1 MKTDNLFYRIF
12 NTLPTLVLELAGV
25 AVADP
30 AGYGFRAEE
39 VKQTAFRLDGLLIP
53 PTDDPTAPLIFLE
66 AQAQPDDDFYG
77 RFFSE
82 IFLYLYRCNPR
93 PCWRALVVYPRH
105 IIERLDPCY
114 ASLLTLP
121 EVRRVYLE
129 DLAGISNPSLGLRLV
144 QLLIAAPRT
153 AAEQA
158 RHLAQQLQTR
168 SESSPLPL
176 SEALDLIETILVYR
190 LPKLTR
196 QEIQAMLGF
205 THTDLKKSRFYQEVF
220 AEGRQEGHQEGHQE
234 GRQEGRQEEC
244 VALILR
250 QLQRRFSRLPVRQAR
265 RIRRLSL
272 ATAEVLAEALLDFQ
286 NLDDLAAWL
295 DARIDPPV
303 S

>member
-12 NTLPTLVLELAGV
+12 NTLPGLALELAGV
-25 AVADP
+25 AVANP

-53 PTDDPTAPLIFLE
+53 PADDPAAPLIFLE

-93 PCWRALVVYPRH
+93 PCWRALVLYPRRA
-105 IIERLDPCY
+105 IERSDPCY

-121 EVRRVYLE
+121 EVRRVYLD
-129 DLAGISNPSLGLRLV
+129 DLARISTPSLGL
-144 QLLIAAPRT
+144 QLLQLLVVTPHD

-158 RHLAQQLQTR
+158 RRLVQRLRAADK
-168 SESSPLPL
+168 PLPL
-176 SEALDLIETILVYR
+176 PLAEALDLIETILVYR

-205 THTDLKKSRFYQEVF
+205 THADLKKSVFYQEVF
-220 AEGRQEGHQEGHQE
+220 AEGRQEGQQE
-234 GRQEGRQEEC
+234 GRQKGGPAGRPAGRMCCIDSTAIATTLRPPSGQAGAAGSRS
-244 VALILR
+244 VA
-250 QLQRRFSRLPVRQAR
+250 
-265 RIRRLSL
+265 
-272 ATAEVLAEALLDFQ
+272 
-286 NLDDLAAWL
+286 DD
-295 DARIDPPV
+295 R
-303 S
+303 